1 MEVFWRKRRSNN
13 RTGSRWWLP
22 LLPVVVFLAGWQL
35 LSGVNL
41 INPALFP
48 PPTSIAGEL
57 VDLYSSGLP
66 TRSLLLTHVMATLR
80 RLIVAAAVGIL
91 SGTLVGALMGIS
103 RRLYRFLDPLI
114 TVLMPVPGIAMA
126 PLFIVWLGF
135 GDPTIIAL
143 GSIAAFFPLAY
154 NTAAGVRSIDLQL
167 VRAARMMGAD
177 KGTLLLDV
185 YLPWAAGYVLVGIK
199 LGLARC
205 WRTIIAVEFIAAAS
219 WGLGYMIWDA
229 AEYLR
234 AGVVYGG
241 IFLLI
246 AIYFVIEKGLINT
259 LEKHTVERWGMV
271 RRQ

>member
-1 MEVFWRKRRSNN
+1 MRVSWRKHENDRIVNI
-13 RTGSRWWLP
+13 RW

-35 LSGVNL
+35 LSGASF
-41 INPALFP
+41 INPSLFP
-48 PPTSIAGEL
+48 PPTEIASEL
-57 VDLYSSGLP
+57 VNLYSNGLP
-66 TRSLLLTHVMATLR
+66 THSLLLVHVAATLN
-80 RLIVAAAVGIL
+80 RLLIASLIGGL
-91 SGTLVGALMGIS
+91 SGMLVGVFMGAS

-135 GDPTIIAL
+135 GNPTIVAL

-154 NTAAGVRSIDLQL
+154 NTAAGVRSIDPQL
-167 VRAARMMGAD
+167 VRAAQMMGASRA
-177 KGTLLLDV
+177 TVLFDV
-185 YLPWAAGYVLVGIK
+185 YFPWSAGYVLLGIK

-205 WRTIIAVEFIAAAS
+205 WRTIIAVEFIVAAS

-234 AGVVYGG
+234 ASVVYGG

-246 AIYFVIEKGLINT
+246 VIYFVIERGLVNT
-259 LEKHTVERWGMV
+259 FEKYTVERWGMV
-271 RRQ
+271 QR